1 MSHKPFLDLAERVSL
16 VMHIDLPWDKPRS
29 EPKCERCGG
38 EPDYEAVPFFSDQ
51 CDEDLSQA
59 LCKACAG
66 LGIPS
71 GCINSASGIRIK
83 NIILIMISGL
93 NGGTKEQ
100 LSLKTLTR
108 NIPEMKCISIFLKTM
123 ISKDSLTMKER
134 K

>member
-29 EPKCERCGG
+29 EPKCVRCGG
-38 EPDYEAVPFFSDQ
+38 EPDYEAVTFLSDQ

-71 GCINSASGIRIK
+71 GW
-83 NIILIMISGL
+83 
-93 NGGTKEQ
+93 
-100 LSLKTLTR
+100 
-108 NIPEMKCISIFLKTM
+108 
-123 ISKDSLTMKER
+123 SLTVHPSKARVVKLRADGFSRSPDGKLKRWRRGSTNQRE
-134 K
+134 